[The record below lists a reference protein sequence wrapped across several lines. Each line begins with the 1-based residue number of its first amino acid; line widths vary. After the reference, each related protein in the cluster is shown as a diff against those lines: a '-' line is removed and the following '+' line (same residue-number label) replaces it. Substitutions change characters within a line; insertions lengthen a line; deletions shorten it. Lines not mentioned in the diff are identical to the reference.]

1 MLKPVDGLQ
10 GGIDSVRGLLHGKL
24 IGALGAFLGQEFCHT
39 HVAFQLK
46 SVLSSS
52 DLRRQL
58 MVLSSL
64 RVEQQLI
71 LAEPAHKLAKVELLL
86 VEVVLGLPAFL
97 YVVCSTL
104 ILVFLLT
111 AGASLVRAA
120 IVLITL
126 VGARARVVRIGGN
139 HLRQ

>member
-39 HVAFQLK
+39 HVALQLK

-71 LAEPAHKLAKVELLL
+71 LAEPTHKLAEVELLL
-86 VEVVLGLPAFL
+86 VKVVLGLPAFF
-97 YVVCSTL
+97 YMV
-104 ILVFLLT
+104 
-111 AGASLVRAA
+111 
-120 IVLITL
+120 
-126 VGARARVVRIGGN
+126 
-139 HLRQ
+139 